1 MERKKRPISADIG
14 IIQKMSDISD
24 KSDIIDISDTSE
36 IDMDTSTIPF
46 PSPDHSKLGSKPG
59 PLQARSCGGGHLF
72 KFSKTTRDPPKCI
85 NIVFSGS

>member
-24 KSDIIDISDTSE
+24 ISDKSDIFDISDTSD
-36 IDMDTSTIPF
+36 IDMDTSTVPF

-59 PLQARSCGGGHLF
+59 QLQARS
-72 KFSKTTRDPPKCI
+72 
-85 NIVFSGS
+85 